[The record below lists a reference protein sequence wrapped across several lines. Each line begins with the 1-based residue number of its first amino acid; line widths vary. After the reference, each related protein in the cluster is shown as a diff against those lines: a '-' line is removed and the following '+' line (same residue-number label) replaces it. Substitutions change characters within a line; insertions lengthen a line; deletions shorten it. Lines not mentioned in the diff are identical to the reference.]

1 MTASYA
7 IFRGGLK
14 INAYEKILLMAIC
27 LFLLLPFGIQ
37 FKKTLDENKK
47 IEIHNQRVKM
57 RRNVWMPDN
66 GNAPK
71 IPPAK
76 IQTADPRKSRAG
88 H

>member
-37 FKKTLDENKK
+37 FKKSLDENKK
-47 IEIHNQRVKM
+47 IEIHNQRMK
-57 RRNVWMPDN
+57 NVQECIDARQWKCAENSSCKNPD
-66 GNAPK
+66 
-71 IPPAK
+71 
-76 IQTADPRKSRAG
+76 S
-88 H
+88 

>member
-47 IEIHNQRVKM
+47 IEIHNQRVKNAQECM
-57 RRNVWMPDN
+57 DARQWKCVENSSCKNPD
-66 GNAPK
+66 
-71 IPPAK
+71 
-76 IQTADPRKSRAG
+76 S
-88 H
+88 

>member
-37 FKKTLDENKK
+37 FKKSLDENKK
-47 IEIHNQRVKM
+47 IEIHNQRVKNAQECIDA
-57 RRNVWMPDN
+57 RQWKCAENSSCKNPD
-66 GNAPK
+66 
-71 IPPAK
+71 
-76 IQTADPRKSRAG
+76 S
-88 H
+88 